1 MLAQS
6 TDSGQL
12 IAAAVIKLFHAMKL
26 QVQDLRGVGIQVQ
39 LLDGHARQDSAGLR
53 TRSIKEM
60 LLERGVS
67 GKADHRGQC
76 DDFRFLSSVLLVRNY
91 KFGRSS
97 FVADAAEVHQEK
109 TSSTAAPSFHLQP
122 SPEPVPGTSRD
133 LPACRQ
139 TPKHHREQ
147 LNLSIEVPSP
157 SQVRSPWKGWT
168 NRIKAED
175 GIRQI

>member
-60 LLERGVS
+60 LLEHGVS
-67 GKADHRGQC
+67 GKAGHRGQC
-76 DDFRFLSSVLLVRNY
+76 DDFRFFCRRSCLSGIISLAVHLLLQMLLRCIRRRLPQPRPHRLI
-91 KFGRSS
+91 FSPLRSRS
-97 FVADAAEVHQEK
+97 RARAETCRRAGKPQN
-109 TSSTAAPSFHLQP
+109 TIGNNST
-122 SPEPVPGTSRD
+122 
-133 LPACRQ
+133 
-139 TPKHHREQ
+139 
-147 LNLSIEVPSP
+147 
-157 SQVRSPWKGWT
+157 
-168 NRIKAED
+168 
-175 GIRQI
+175 

>member
-39 LLDGHARQDSAGLR
+39 LLEGHMRQDSAGLR
-53 TRSIKEM
+53 TRSIKDM
-60 LLERGVS
+60 LLERGS
-67 GKADHRGQC
+67 SSKASIRGQC
-76 DDFRFLSSVLLVRNY
+76 EDSLCCFFFLTRWSRLSAISVWLLI
-91 KFGRSS
+91 
-97 FVADAAEVHQEK
+97 FVTDAADILHEK
-109 TSSTAAPSFHLQP
+109 TASTAASSFHLQS

-133 LPACRQ
+133 LQAFRQ
-139 TPKHHREQ
+139 TPKRPREQ

-157 SQVRSPWKGWT
+157 SQVRS
-168 NRIKAED
+168 
-175 GIRQI
+175 